1 MRLSCISVAIPFDW
15 VILHWYACGAD
26 GRSLGVRSR
35 DRLPNFLRWVDYFIF
50 SPEVLRWRAS
60 RARAPLLCFYY
71 VSEDMLCLL
80 RDAIICY
87 CYEGNKVISF
97 ATITVNGDCHRL
109 NRNREIGISQ
119 WGVHQLICRYSVSV
133 FSTISTDFV
142 YCIQLTGRHLMGCL
156 LAGRGIFRL

>member
-35 DRLPNFLRWVDYFIF
+35 DRLPNFLGWVDYFF
-50 SPEVLRWRAS
+50 FLPEVLLWRAS
-60 RARAPLLCFYY
+60 RE
-71 VSEDMLCLL
+71 SS
-80 RDAIICY
+80 AIMFHYRRTRGRNFAMRQICY

-97 ATITVNGDCHRL
+97 VTVTVNGDCDRL
-109 NRNREIGISQ
+109 NRNRKIGISQ